1 MKKGGHFWN
10 DEYDKSWYNYSPV
23 GGVLMGE
30 IITFCNTH
38 FESNTSKK
46 RKAEDNEEPESN
58 TSKKRKAEDNEEPE
72 EGKVKKNKK

>member
-1 MKKGGHFWN
+1 MKKGGHFCN
-10 DEYDKSWYNYSPV
+10 DAYDKSWYSYSPV

-30 IITFCNTH
+30 IFTFCNTH
-38 FESNTSKK
+38 F
-46 RKAEDNEEPESN
+46 ESN